1 MTCLSPWSTKETFVS
16 TGHYDIVSCY
26 HGCSIPH
33 EVSLWETVV
42 TFYLAKYKD
51 HMIIFEILP
60 NWKINNSRTYHTTAM
75 KLDLFGLVMSR
86 VCPIQVRHQGLII
99 NCHSQPQLGPD
110 DIFPATAK
118 EYACH
123 CIGDNKHEC
132 TLYNS
137 QFDACCL
144 CFFLTAILR
153 FMAFTCMYVIYQGLP
168 SILADYYIESFRYT
182 FSLLTSRYACST
194 SVS

>member
-1 MTCLSPWSTKETFVS
+1 MTCDMFEPVVKKETFVW
-16 TGHYDIVSCY
+16 TVHYDIASCY

-33 EVSLWETVV
+33 EVSLWATVV

-60 NWKINNSRTYHTTAM
+60 NWNINNSRTYHPTAM
-75 KLDLFGLVMSR
+75 KLDLFGLVI
-86 VCPIQVRHQGLII
+86 VCPIQVWHQGPII
-99 NCHSQPQLGPD
+99 NCHSQPSWVLTTSFLRPRRNMLVIVLG
-110 DIFPATAK
+110 TTRMNV
-118 EYACH
+118 H
-123 CIGDNKHEC
+123 CIIGS
-132 TLYNS
+132 LM
-137 QFDACCL
+137 FAL
-144 CFFLTAILR
+144 FVFFTAILR